1 MPIDNVS
8 TRLATVEKLMQR
20 VAVAEK
26 SQQREIRISI
36 EEARDLT
43 RELAMLTAKLGQ
55 TITDIHGLLKDINRA
70 TNEVEVK
77 FDAGSF

>member
-1 MPIDNVS
+1 MPIDNVP

-55 TITDIHGLLKDINRA
+55 TITDIHGLLKDINKA

-77 FDAGSF
+77 FDGGSF

>member
-1 MPIDNVS
+1 MPIDNIP

-77 FDAGSF
+77 FDGGSF

>member
-1 MPIDNVS
+1 MPIDNVP

-77 FDAGSF
+77 FDGGSF

>member
-1 MPIDNVS
+1 MPIDNVP

-55 TITDIHGLLKDINRA
+55 TITDIHGLLKDINRS

-77 FDAGSF
+77 FDGGSF

>member
-1 MPIDNVS
+1 
-8 TRLATVEKLMQR
+8 MQR

-77 FDAGSF
+77 FDGGSF

>member
-55 TITDIHGLLKDINRA
+55 TITDIHGLLKNINRA

-77 FDAGSF
+77 FDGGSF

>member
-1 MPIDNVS
+1 
-8 TRLATVEKLMQR
+8 MQR

-55 TITDIHGLLKDINRA
+55 TITDIHGLLKDINRS

-77 FDAGSF
+77 FDGGSF

>member
-1 MPIDNVS
+1 MPIDKVP

-77 FDAGSF
+77 FDGGSF

>member
-77 FDAGSF
+77 FDGGSF